1 MATKRGLNRALIK
14 AAIVGA
20 VSGAAV
26 FFSAVAFDHHVTTR
40 NDDAIRNRGAF
51 FEYVTWWAAMPGAV
65 SASVA
70 SLLVDRAKWKRSYT
84 LSEFETLLI
93 ANGVNSEVTTAAVAE
108 LMQIK
113 ESDSETQRIL

>member
-14 AAIVGA
+14 AAIVGG

-26 FFSAVAFDHHVTTR
+26 FFSAVAFDHIITTQ

-51 FEYVTWWAAMPGAV
+51 FEYVVWWAALPGAV
-65 SASVA
+65 GAGVA

-84 LSEFETLLI
+84 LAEIQQMAALNGASVETLTEI
-93 ANGVNSEVTTAAVAE
+93 I
-108 LMQIK
+108 QIK
-113 ESDSETQRIL
+113 DAENHE